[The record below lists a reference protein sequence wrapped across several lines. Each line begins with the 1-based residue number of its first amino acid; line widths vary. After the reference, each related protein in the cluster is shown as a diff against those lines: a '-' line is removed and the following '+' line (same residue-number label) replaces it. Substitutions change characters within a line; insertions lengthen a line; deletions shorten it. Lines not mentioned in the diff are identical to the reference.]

1 MDVPASGHAQTSLQR
16 GGYVADDVAKHVVGN
31 DYVEGTWIGDQLHAK
46 CVNIHVLGFNLRVFG
61 ADRLEYSLPQ
71 ASGVSHGIG
80 FVAHENAGTRA
91 VISFFVVRAI
101 FEGISDYA
109 LDSFARVYVFLDRDL
124 LGSSLLEDA
133 ARIDVNTFGIFT
145 NDDEVHIFRFNTFQR
160 TQ

>member
-1 MDVPASGHAQTSLQR
+1 MDVPAGSHAQPSLER
-16 GGYVADDVAKHVVGN
+16 GGYVGDDVAKHIIGN
-31 DYVEGTWIGDQLHAK
+31 DHVEGTWIADQLHAK
-46 CVNIHVLGFNLRVFG
+46 CIHVHVLGFNFWVFG

-80 FVAHENAGTRA
+80 FIAHENAGTWGT
-91 VISFFVVRAI
+91 ISFFVVGAI
-101 FEGISDYA
+101 FEGISDDA
-109 LDSFARVYVFLDRDL
+109 LDTFARVYVFLDRDL

-133 ARIDVNTFGIFT
+133 ARIDVSTFGIFT